1 MNAMLVILATAFL
14 GQAPEVG
21 GSAKVERTADESLDF
36 MKKAVEGYRFAGTA
50 GGEARFRLQP
60 EPVFHMGRQYND
72 VREGAIFFWLGD
84 EDRPEAAAQIFKV
97 QNQGAPLGLWIHE
110 FTSLSPG
117 TFTAELHG
125 RMVWSPSTPGVELR
139 PLPGATKPADSPAQR
154 LRQMREFAE
163 EFRATDDKGK
173 KGWVELRLLPKP
185 IARYGRPG
193 SKLIDGALFA
203 FVEGTDPE
211 VFLFLEARAS
221 DRGREWQYALAP
233 MTVFAVKGS
242 YRGKPVWELPDR
254 MPASDPVKPF
264 FDYTD
269 KSVQP

>member
-1 MNAMLVILATAFL
+1 MNVMPMVFAFAFL
-14 GQAPEVG
+14 GQAP
-21 GSAKVERTADESLDF
+21 GSEGPAKVEKPADESLEF
-36 MKKAVEGYRFAGTA
+36 MKKSIEGYRFAA
-50 GGEARFRLQP
+50 DAQGEVRFRLQP

-84 EDRPEAAAQIFKV
+84 DDRPEAAVQIFKV

-117 TFTAELHG
+117 TFSAEVHG

-139 PLPGATKPADSPAQR
+139 PLPGAPTPADTPAQR
-154 LRQMREFAE
+154 LRQIRAFAD

-173 KGWVELRLLPKP
+173 KGWLELRLLPKP

-211 VFLFLEARAS
+211 VFLFLEARAG
-221 DRGREWQYALAP
+221 DRGREWQYAFAP

-264 FDYTD
+264 FDYID
-269 KSVQP
+269 PSVQP